1 MTTSYSVESVPF
13 GALEGKIVPTWG
25 GLTGM
30 VDPALTAINKLI
42 PIIEMDYQGGPTD
55 ASGFKVQVMV
65 GSPLNLGNSTTLPD
79 AAFPNNPVNS
89 KTITATLN
97 IKKYMFSA
105 QASMTADEF
114 TNVQNSGALQT
125 GDIGS
130 FLQPY
135 ILDDWT
141 RHMTS
146 LPFSRNQGCVA
157 EIESVSGS
165 DVVFSETASILELFI
180 NLGGPV
186 DNAYSGGPSVEL
198 GAELCFTS
206 TASPP
211 VIRGTA
217 FLRKFDPNTRTATL
231 SVTAASLGL
240 TAGDRV
246 YYRNPFASP
255 TDNTRPLSVRDL
267 ADVTSYPSLFGCD
280 SIVYPK
286 FKPQNKVGFGAWNEV
301 QLYKVLNRIPS
312 QNGGVLDR
320 LDVCL
325 HMDTMAKAKATLLN
339 KVGRTAYS
347 PGEMN
352 AFNLNLPQ
360 SSILDRV
367 GETPVNWIENAM
379 MARGEFVGLGQIFQS
394 KFAGIP
400 LKANVK
406 EFPMLP
412 AGRVQFP
419 NMKQLNFVP
428 LTQGGQDTI
437 YRLQSTLT
445 VRTDA
450 IAYLQHVTVGE
461 GRRFLSLVTGV
472 DYINSFSD

>member
-1 MTTSYSVESVPF
+1 M
-13 GALEGKIVPTWG
+13 I
-25 GLTGM
+25 
-30 VDPALTAINKLI
+30 DPALTALNKLV
-42 PIIEMDYQGGPTD
+42 PIIEIDYQGGPGAGNNDASDPSWND

-65 GSPLNLGNSTTLPD
+65 GSPLNLGNSTTLQD

-141 RHMTS
+141 RQMTS

-157 EIESVSGS
+157 EVEAINGLFVT
-165 DVVFSETASILELFI
+165 FTETSSILELFI
-180 NLGGPV
+180 NLGGPTSA
-186 DNAYSGGPSVEL
+186 AYSGGPTVEL
-198 GAELCFTS
+198 GAELCFTDTS
-206 TASPP
+206 NPP
-211 VIRGTA
+211 TIRGTA
-217 FLRKFDPNTRTATL
+217 YLRSFNPNTRQAEL
-231 SVTAASLGL
+231 SAIPSGL
-240 TAGDRV
+240 AVGDRV
-246 YYRNPFASP
+246 YYRNPFAAP
-255 TDNTRPLSVRDL
+255 TNNTRPYSVRDL
-267 ADVTSYPSLFGCD
+267 ADAASYPSLFGCD
-280 SIVYPK
+280 SQTWTK
-286 FKPQNKVGFGAWNEV
+286 FRPQNKVGFGAWNEV
-301 QLYKVLNRIPS
+301 QLYKVLNRIPA
-312 QNGGVLDR
+312 QNGSVLDR
-320 LDVCL
+320 LDICL

-339 KVGRTAYS
+339 KVGRTAYT

-379 MARGEFVGLGQIFQS
+379 MARGEFVGLGQIMES

-419 NMKQLNFVP
+419 NLKQLNFVP
-428 LTQGGQDTI
+428 LTQGGSDTI
-437 YRLQSTLT
+437 YRLPSTLT

-472 DYINSFSD
+472 DYLNSFSD